1 LPRFYDAIIAAPLLG
16 KREKGWSFAG
26 TLRPFVVL
34 CHGPNAPVG
43 LDLTH
48 RSERRIPDDMSILRP
63 EHQALSEWG
72 YAGRTTRPLQAGA

>member
-1 LPRFYDAIIAAPLLG
+1 LPLSYAAIIDAPLLE
-16 KREKGWSFAG
+16 KREKGWSFAE
-26 TLRPFVVL
+26 TLRPFFVL

-48 RSERRIPDDMSILRP
+48 RSERIIADDMSILRP

-72 YAGRTTRPLQAGA
+72 YAGRTPRPL